1 MRGFESL
8 RWSRRW
14 TQRAIAAAVAAAT
27 IGTVSVVGVNALL
40 LGEVNGQVE
49 TAQSQSLNLSNAL
62 RETLLLQQQVTEFGE
77 TSDAADIRLQRGL
90 LLRQLTVSTA
100 SYPEGAPEQR
110 ELLEV
115 RTALEGFPWERM
127 EALSGRGEPL
137 RPLAI
142 AMASQAEKR
151 INALHVAQE
160 KQFYTATT
168 ASLAAAQTGQVGSA
182 VLVVVVLV
190 LGWIGL
196 ASVTRRSR
204 NERVVAFDRLQQ
216 EVMEKRAAEQML
228 IHQAHHD
235 PLTTLPNRALL
246 LERLRDALRAEP
258 AAVSVLLID
267 LDGFKQVNDTLGHP
281 VGDQLLEMAAQR
293 LKGCLRDGDTA
304 SRLGGDEFAVLTSSQ
319 DATDPGPTGPA
330 DPAATAAVGSALA
343 VGRRIGEVLSG
354 PYPLAGR
361 EVRVTASI
369 GVRRGAP
376 GETAED
382 LLRDADIAM
391 YAAKNTGKGRVE
403 VFDPEMRAQVSQR
416 TTMQQDLARAVEHD
430 EIEVHFQPIIDL
442 HTLRPTT
449 LEALARWRRGG
460 DLVTADAFIPA
471 AEDSGA
477 IVDIGRAVLRTACHA
492 ARRWRRL
499 PGHADLAIA
508 VNVSMQ
514 QVLSGRL
521 PEHVVEA
528 LRDSGLPPSALVLEI
543 TESAAA
549 DDPERVAAVL
559 ARLRATGVRLAVDDF
574 GAGYSSLAYLMRL
587 PADILKIDRTLLDF
601 VTTRDGSLVN
611 AVAELGRT
619 LGLLVVVEGVET
631 PDHLARAREAACDAA
646 QGFHFSRPLPAI
658 DVPAY
663 LGGWPAPRPVDR
675 GAGAVRG

>member
-330 DPAATAAVGSALA
+330 DPAATTAVGSALA
-343 VGRRIGEVLSG
+343 VGKRIGEVLSG